1 MAMNWKTGTLFAAG
15 LALGVAAGVAGV
27 LSLNDGAAPASASP
41 TSAMGAPAAAKA
53 RATPVVA
60 GGPGPRCT
68 ELTPLLAKG
77 PDGDGKESLQKAA
90 ASAGASDISALLLK
104 GKEAAAGE
112 RPRDA
117 EILFLNACRTAQ
129 AANAGGLPAADAQYQ
144 LARHYANAA
153 AFGAA
158 QPKELYERANRLY
171 GASLQIYEARHGAS
185 HERTKFA
192 REGLITVQQVTG
204 VLPPLPAPAVAQ
216 AKPAAPAPAP
226 QVVAAAPAPAAP
238 VAAPAPVAQPAPAP
252 VAKAAPAPEPVPAP
266 VVQAALAPAPKPA
279 PAPVAKATPA
289 PTSPAPAPAAARVP
303 EKEQV
308 AAAPVKPAPE
318 TTPAPAPRRTTSPSF
333 NCAQA
338 RSTTEKLICD
348 DEELARMDRDLGRL
362 HQRAKEAAP
371 DRRAFQRASDA
382 EWQQRE
388 DTCRDREC
396 LRNWYAERRQ
406 ELSAAAE
413 APRPVA
419 RPEPAVRAPAPVE
432 RAEPVRRAQRP
443 EPVEIALP
451 PGTASGNAGTSA
463 MGSN

>member
-15 LALGVAAGVAGV
+15 LALGIAAGVAGV
-27 LSLNDGAAPASASP
+27 LSLNNGGAAPASASP
-41 TSAMGAPAAAKA
+41 TRAVGAPAAAKA
-53 RATPVVA
+53 SATPVA
-60 GGPGPRCT
+60 TGGPGPRCT
-68 ELTPLLAKG
+68 ELAPLLAKG
-77 PDGDGKESLQKAA
+77 PDGDGRESLQKAGPA
-90 ASAGASDISALLLK
+90 VGAGDISALLLK
-104 GKEAAAGE
+104 GKEAAAGK

-158 QPKELYERANRLY
+158 RPRELYERANRLY
-171 GASLQIYEARHGAS
+171 SASLQIYEARHGAS

-204 VLPPLPAPAVAQ
+204 VLPPLPTPAAVQ
-216 AKPAAPAPAP
+216 ARPAAPAPAP
-226 QVVAAAPAPAAP
+226 KVVAAAPAAP
-238 VAAPAPVAQPAPAP
+238 VAAPAPVAEPAPAPAPVARVAPAPAPALAPAPAPAP
-252 VAKAAPAPEPVPAP
+252 VAKAPP
-266 VVQAALAPAPKPA
+266 APAPKPA
-279 PAPVAKATPA
+279 PAVV
-289 PTSPAPAPAAARVP
+289 PAPAP

-308 AAAPVKPAPE
+308 ATAPVKPAPE
-318 TTPAPAPRRTTSPSF
+318 PTPAPAPRRTTSPSF

-338 RSTTEKLICD
+338 RSTTEKLICG
-348 DEELARMDRDLGRL
+348 DEELARLDRDLGRL

-382 EWQQRE
+382 EWQRRE

-406 ELSAAAE
+406 ELSAAAA
-413 APRPVA
+413 APRPVE
-419 RPEPAVRAPAPVE
+419 RPAPVVRAPAPVE
-432 RAEPVRRAQRP
+432 RAEPPLRRAQRE

-451 PGTASGNAGTSA
+451 PGTASGDAGTA
-463 MGSN
+463 TMGSN